1 MVRVVADLGGQVKRH
16 RKSGLALFQQ
26 VTEPPVGLLC
36 GGVARVLP
44 HSPHPAA
51 IGVGLHSPSVR
62 IFPRVAHIPMVFP
75 SVSRQVFRGVQGL
88 DVQPAI
94 GNELFLTFG
103 VPSDGGTQRFPGP
116 LLFTAAGHHRL
127 LACLGGFCR
136 PVDAGTYTSIVLPRS
151 KTLNRQSIGDMG
163 KDGDVTKRSLNQAV
177 QPPQPQQSRQT

>member
-1 MVRVVADLGGQVKRH
+1 MIRVVADLGGQVKRH
-16 RKSGLALFQQ
+16 GKPGLTLLQQ
-26 VTEPPVGLLC
+26 VTEPPVCLLC

-44 HSPHPAA
+44 HRPHPAA
-51 IGVGLHSPSVR
+51 IGVGLYPAGVR
-62 IFPRVAHIPMVFP
+62 IFPRIAHIPMVFP

-136 PVDAGTYTSIVLPRS
+136 AVDSGIYTSIVLPRT
-151 KTLNRQSIGDMG
+151 KTLNRQSTGNIRKGRG
-163 KDGDVTKRSLNQAV
+163 CNEEGAV
-177 QPPQPQQSRQT
+177 QPPRQRRSRHI